1 MLIREKCNLST
12 LQEKKMKKK
21 KNYFFSVVR

>member
-1 MLIREKCNLST
+1 MLNREKCNLRT
-12 LQEKKMKKK
+12 LREKKMKKK